1 MRNCGQLLYAE
12 TMSNPLMTVLD
23 LEQFGQLGSDREGAQ
38 HERLTIV
45 DATFSSPQLVKPI
58 KHGID
63 IVIHSAYVYLLLML
77 LLLLLLLMVL
87 ASRTSQSTPCQCDRF
102 AWKRRES
109 CHWKLLSVN
118 CYSFSATTLPLWL
131 LGLYDF
137 FMPAPMVGA
146 LSDDARLTSV

>member
-63 IVIHSAYVYLLLML
+63 IVIHSAYVYLLLL
-77 LLLLLLLMVL
+77 LLLLLMMMMVL

-102 AWKRRES
+102 ARKRRES
-109 CHWKLLSVN
+109 CQWKLLSVN
-118 CYSFSATTLPLWL
+118 CYSFSASTLL
-131 LGLYDF
+131 LRLYDF
-137 FMPAPMVGA
+137 FYAPPWVGA

>member
-63 IVIHSAYVYLLLML
+63 IVIHSAYVYLLFFVVVVVDDDDGVGIKDVAKYALP
-77 LLLLLLLMVL
+77 V
-87 ASRTSQSTPCQCDRF
+87 RPICPETP
-102 AWKRRES
+102 
-109 CHWKLLSVN
+109 
-118 CYSFSATTLPLWL
+118 
-131 LGLYDF
+131 
-137 FMPAPMVGA
+137 
-146 LSDDARLTSV
+146 